1 MGYDCKYMNRA
12 LELAKI
18 AADEGEVP
26 VGAVVV
32 HDGKIIGEGEKRS

>member
-1 MGYDCKYMNRA
+1 MTRDQMFMQAA
-12 LELAKI
+12 LAQARL

-32 HDGKIIGEGEKRS
+32 

>member
-1 MGYDCKYMNRA
+1 MNHKPEYFMHRA
-12 LELAKI
+12 LELAKK

-32 HDGKIIGEGEKRS
+32 I

>member
-1 MGYDCKYMNRA
+1 MNEKDYMNLA
-12 LELAKI
+12 LDQAVM

-32 HDGKIIGEGEKRS
+32 MNG